1 MKLVELQIKGISY
14 SETQSGTY
22 ALILNEAE
30 GDRKLPIV
38 IGGFEAQAIAIS
50 LEQEIKPTRPLTH
63 DLFKNFASRF
73 EIHVKQV
80 IIHKLLDG
88 VFYASLICERDE
100 IEEII
105 DSRTSDAIAMA
116 LRFNAP
122 IYTYDTILKRAGFT
136 AAVSGTNERK
146 LSEDNWIQEFV
157 TEQSKQP
164 DLPDRLEKISLSK
177 LRTLL
182 KKFVT
187 AEDYE
192 KAALIRDE
200 ISKRNA

>member
-1 MKLVELQIKGISY
+1 
-14 SETQSGTY
+14 
-22 ALILNEAE
+22 
-30 GDRKLPIV
+30 
-38 IGGFEAQAIAIS
+38 
-50 LEQEIKPTRPLTH
+50 
-63 DLFKNFASRF
+63 
-73 EIHVKQV
+73 
-80 IIHKLLDG
+80 
-88 VFYASLICERDE
+88 
-100 IEEII
+100 
-105 DSRTSDAIAMA
+105 MA